1 MMTLNMVGV
10 RAKSDL
16 CHGSQGRRH
25 FAFSGSF
32 VKKDAEC

>member
-1 MMTLNMVGV
+1 MMTLNMVGA

-32 VKKDAEC
+32 VKKDAEG